1 MALTPNTQTIDAL
14 AKRILDADAD
24 IRTSV
29 LAKAE
34 IIVDAI
40 NQLGEEYE
48 QDLADR
54 ISMTPTTLSR
64 WKAIGKN
71 QIIQKNPTNMP
82 SAMRSLYAVTILE
95 GVLDTNHGEGTGQK
109 RIQKMIDDGVI
120 SSVTPRKFI
129 EDKIGE
135 QNQVKARRKAR
146 ENEKKIEALQ
156 TGQQIKSPSVLQD
169 FIDKAELFR
178 TFVVVPSSKQIS
190 AWKKLDFP
198 VDIGDA
204 YPIHEIRKTTQ
215 TAPVLCLMLISRGQI
230 DLGIDCLKGWGFRYR
245 DVVAP
250 EQSEDVILVGARGA
264 WSDQVTHPTEVTV
277 DELLVIAEKS
287 GKSPRILIG
296 AKTDK
301 KDWSVCDD

>member
-1 MALTPNTQTIDAL
+1 MNTRPNTQTIDAL

-29 LAKAE
+29 LAKAA

-48 QDLADR
+48 QDLAER

-71 QIIQKNPTNMP
+71 QIIQKNSTNMP

-156 TGQQIKSPSVLQD
+156 TGQQIKSPTTLQD

-178 TFVVVPSSKQIS
+178 TFVVFPSSKQIA

-198 VDIGDA
+198 VDIGDD

-250 EQSEDVILVGARGA
+250 EQSEDVMLVGARGA
-264 WSDQVTHPTEVTV
+264 WSDQIVHPTEVTV
-277 DELLVIAEKS
+277 EELLVLAEKS
-287 GKSPRILIG
+287 GKTPRILIG
-296 AKTDK
+296 AKTDR
-301 KDWSVCDD
+301 KDWTVCNG